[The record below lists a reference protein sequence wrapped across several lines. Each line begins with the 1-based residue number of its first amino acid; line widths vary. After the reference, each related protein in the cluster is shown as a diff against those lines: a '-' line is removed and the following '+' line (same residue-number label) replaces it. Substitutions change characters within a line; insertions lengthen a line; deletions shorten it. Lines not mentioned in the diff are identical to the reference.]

1 MRARK
6 DVHEVLPLRCNTD
19 EKFSNLFSLW
29 TGFLLGVSLVF
40 LDRKLF

>member
-1 MRARK
+1 MRARE

-40 LDRKLF
+40 LDRNLF